1 MDIMYFLRVLYRKK
15 WIIFILSFLAVVVTF
30 LLLVNKKPQFVS
42 VAQFSTG
49 FTSEKVKLSD
59 GSSAIDLYTVD
70 IRFDN
75 VLETMKSPQVVNR
88 VGYALL
94 LHDLNDPVNAYLEV
108 SLSNKQKPVYRE
120 MNVDT
125 AKRILVEKLANHD
138 LLHSNKKQEA
148 LLIEYLKLYG
158 YEYKD
163 IMKHLT
169 VSRVARTDYLDIIF
183 SSINPDL
190 SAKVVNMI
198 GQEFLN
204 YYRNLNTQRTDDNA
218 QTIRDMVNVQ
228 QSKVDSLGR
237 LLLEAKVS
245 QGSLDPVART
255 TSAMGTVTEIE
266 SRLADENGKY
276 NTHLNRIAYLRAQLS
291 SLMGSANT
299 TSGDNQEVIRLTQRR
314 NDLVAELNNR
324 GGNDL
329 GLQRQ
334 IDDLR
339 NEIIQKSSSGASR
352 SKLLDKIDNI
362 TREINEEEALLNASK
377 TTIDEYNAR
386 ISKYMSLTNVNPG
399 SSVQIDVL
407 KTKLDMENQQL
418 REIREKY
425 SMAEGLVRD
434 DPTVNFI
441 QTRVGIPPNQPESKK
456 TLVKMALAG
465 MSVFLLV
472 VLIFIFL
479 EIFDPAAKTPS
490 IFYRQSRTHTSNIL
504 NHVVFKRKLVMD
516 MMLED
521 KQGKKYRFK
530 NLFKNSIRKLR
541 FELLDSGKKVFLLT
555 SSQKQSG
562 KTTTIEALAA
572 SLLLSHKKV
581 LIIDLN
587 FLNNTLTRHFN
598 PEMFIQDVSSKINYS
613 LSISQQKVVSSTSY
627 DGLDIIG
634 CRESNVTPTEVLNEL
649 NIVDFLRLLREE
661 YDYILIETAAMNLYA
676 DSREMAKYVDSIYLI
691 FGADEAIAQADLD
704 SIQFVAS
711 QKEKN
716 GGVILNKVLTENLNA

>member
-1 MDIMYFLRVLYRKK
+1 MYFLRVLYRKK

>member
-1 MDIMYFLRVLYRKK
+1 M
-15 WIIFILSFLAVVVTF
+15 VVTF

-94 LHDLNDPVNAYLEV
+94 LHDLNDPANAYSEV

-138 LLHSNKKQEA
+138 MLHSNKKQEA
-148 LLIEYLKLYG
+148 LLIEYLKLFG

-169 VSRVARTDYLDIIF
+169 VSRVARTDYLDIIY
-183 SSINPDL
+183 SSINADL

-255 TSAMGTVTEIE
+255 TSAMETVTEIE
-266 SRLADENGKY
+266 SRLAEENGKY
-276 NTHLNRIAYLRAQLS
+276 NTHLNRVAYLRAQLS
-291 SLMGSANT
+291 SLMGSAET

-314 NDLVAELNNR
+314 NDLVAELNKR

-334 IDDLR
+334 IDGLR

-352 SKLLDKIDNI
+352 SKLLDKIDNT

-386 ISKYMSLTNVNPG
+386 ITRYMSLTNVNPG

-456 TLVKMALAG
+456 TLIKMILAG
-465 MSVFLLV
+465 MSVFLLM

-504 NHVVFKRKLVMD
+504 NHVLFKKKLIID

-598 PEMFIQDVSSKINYS
+598 PEIFIQDVSSKINYS

-711 QKEKN
+711 LKEKN

>member
-1 MDIMYFLRVLYRKK
+1 M
-15 WIIFILSFLAVVVTF
+15 VVTF

-94 LHDLNDPVNAYLEV
+94 LHDLNDPANAYSEV

-138 LLHSNKKQEA
+138 MLHSNKKQEA
-148 LLIEYLKLYG
+148 LLIEYLKLFG

-169 VSRVARTDYLDIIF
+169 VSRVARTDYLDIIY
-183 SSINPDL
+183 SSINADL

-255 TSAMGTVTEIE
+255 TSAMETVTEIE
-266 SRLADENGKY
+266 SRLAEENGKY
-276 NTHLNRIAYLRAQLS
+276 NTHLNRVAYLRAQLS
-291 SLMGSANT
+291 SLMGSAET

-314 NDLVAELNNR
+314 NDLVAELNKR

-334 IDDLR
+334 IDGLR

-352 SKLLDKIDNI
+352 SKLLDKIDNT

-386 ISKYMSLTNVNPG
+386 IARYMSLTNVNPG

-456 TLVKMALAG
+456 TLIKMILAG
-465 MSVFLLV
+465 MSVFLLM

-504 NHVVFKRKLVMD
+504 NHVLFKKKLIID

-598 PEMFIQDVSSKINYS
+598 PEIFIQDVSSKINYS

-711 QKEKN
+711 LKEKN

>member
-94 LHDLNDPVNAYLEV
+94 LHDLNDPANAYSEV

-138 LLHSNKKQEA
+138 MLHSNKKQEA
-148 LLIEYLKLYG
+148 LLIEYLKLFG

-169 VSRVARTDYLDIIF
+169 VSRVARTDYLDIIY
-183 SSINPDL
+183 SSINADL

-255 TSAMGTVTEIE
+255 TSAMETVTEIE
-266 SRLADENGKY
+266 SRLAEENGKY
-276 NTHLNRIAYLRAQLS
+276 NTHLNRVAYLRAQLS
-291 SLMGSANT
+291 SLMGSAET

-314 NDLVAELNNR
+314 NDLVAELNKR

-334 IDDLR
+334 IDGLR

-352 SKLLDKIDNI
+352 SKLLDKIDNT

-386 ISKYMSLTNVNPG
+386 ITRYMSLTNVNPG

-456 TLVKMALAG
+456 TLIKMILAG
-465 MSVFLLV
+465 MSVFLLM

-504 NHVVFKRKLVMD
+504 NHVLFKKKLIID

-598 PEMFIQDVSSKINYS
+598 PEIFIQDVSSKINYS

-711 QKEKN
+711 LKEKN

>member
-94 LHDLNDPVNAYLEV
+94 LHDLNDPANAYSEV

-138 LLHSNKKQEA
+138 MLHSNKKQEA
-148 LLIEYLKLYG
+148 LLIEYLKLFG

-169 VSRVARTDYLDIIF
+169 VSRVARTDYLDIIY
-183 SSINPDL
+183 SSINADL

-255 TSAMGTVTEIE
+255 TSAMETVTEIE
-266 SRLADENGKY
+266 SRLAEENGKY
-276 NTHLNRIAYLRAQLS
+276 NTHLNRVAYLRAQLS
-291 SLMGSANT
+291 SLMGSAET

-314 NDLVAELNNR
+314 NDLVAELNKR

-334 IDDLR
+334 IDGLR

-352 SKLLDKIDNI
+352 SKLLDKIDNT

-386 ISKYMSLTNVNPG
+386 IARYMSLTNVNPG

-456 TLVKMALAG
+456 TLIKMILAG
-465 MSVFLLV
+465 MSVFLLM

-504 NHVVFKRKLVMD
+504 NHVLFKKKLIID

-598 PEMFIQDVSSKINYS
+598 PEIFIQDVSSKINYS

-711 QKEKN
+711 LKEKN

>member
-276 NTHLNRIAYLRAQLS
+276 NTYLNRIAYLRAQLS